1 MNRPILDAPVSYFVY
16 SSFSFFGSVR
26 GGELPGLWFVTALA
40 EVGCDEAAVRKTLH
54 RMERSAELT
63 SRRDGR
69 EKLYAPTAYAQGEIT
84 AGTEKIFKEPDP
96 WDGRWTVI
104 FARFKSDERIHRDR
118 LQALL
123 QVEGFA
129 TIGPGTHLHPR
140 PRGERVLEAMDPAV
154 RERLDV
160 FRGDRVGA
168 ESESAFIARHWD
180 VPALAERHRRMLDDL
195 RRLASK
201 AEAGMSDLQA
211 FRYRFEV
218 VIRYLTV
225 AWDDPDLPRTL
236 LPDPWPGAA
245 ARELAS
251 ELYRRFLPGARRY
264 GDHVLEK
271 IGRGDVAASGGR

>member
-16 SSFSFFGSVR
+16 SSLSFFGSVR
-26 GGELPGLWFVTALA
+26 GGELPGLWFVRALA
-40 EVGCDEAAVRKTLH
+40 DVGCDEAAVRKALH

-84 AGTEKIFKEPDP
+84 AGTEKIFREPER

-129 TIGPGTHLHPR
+129 TIGPGMHLHPR
-140 PRGERVLEAMDPAV
+140 PRGERVLEAVDPVV
-154 RERLDV
+154 RKRLDV
-160 FRGDRVGA
+160 FRGDRVGR

-180 VPALAERHRRMLDDL
+180 VPALAERYRSVHRELE
-195 RRLASK
+195 RLAS
-201 AEAGMSDLQA
+201 ATQSGVTDIEA

-245 ARELAS
+245 ARELAAS
-251 ELYRRFLPGARRY
+251 LYRRFLPGARRF
-264 GDHVLEK
+264 GDRVLEQ
-271 IGRGDVAASGGR
+271 IGRGEVAAIGG

>member
-1 MNRPILDAPVSYFVY
+1 MTSPILAAPVSYFVY
-16 SSFSFFGSVR
+16 SSISFFGSRR
-26 GGELPGLWFVTALA
+26 GGELPGLWFVAALA

-84 AGTEKIFKEPDP
+84 AGTDKIFREPEP
-96 WDGRWTVI
+96 WDGSWTMI
-104 FARFKSDERIHRDR
+104 FARFRSDERIHRDR

-129 TIGPGTHLHPR
+129 TIGPGMHLHPR
-140 PRGERVLEAMDPAV
+140 PRGELVLRAVDPRV
-154 RERLDV
+154 RERLYV
-160 FRGDRVGA
+160 FRGDRAGT
-168 ESESAFIARHWD
+168 ESESGFIARHWD
-180 VPALAERHRRMLDDL
+180 VPALAERHANVIRELE
-195 RRLASK
+195 RLA
-201 AEAGMSDLQA
+201 AATEGGVTDVEA

-236 LPDPWPGAA
+236 LPDPWPGDA
-245 ARELAS
+245 ARKLAAR
-251 ELYRRFLPGARRY
+251 LYRRFLPGAHRF
-264 GDHVLEK
+264 GDQVLTR
-271 IGRGDVAASGGR
+271 IGRTDLASTEG